1 MRRRRNVNDTLMK
14 KWMPCWW
21 QSDVKWIR
29 HWWYFRETLMGTDVE
44 SNENVTTQKRYWFA
58 PRLSIRVCKYCNPAT
73 ILVDIQHISKS
84 NTARFI
90 LATIERTKD
99 RGMIPPSTK
108 QQFTHYSCKRHSR
121 PNKQEMIREAVH
133 LWNQRQTSQH
143 DKNKSKTIQVLPA
156 ASNASDPAQMTV
168 LLKPGPT
175 QHQTLLKH
183 IKHITHVRT
192 KLCMQRPT
200 HRIDLHRLHHLG
212 ASHCW
217 RY

>member
-1 MRRRRNVNDTLMK
+1 MICTENFH
-14 KWMPCWW
+14 
-21 QSDVKWIR
+21 QSLQIR
-29 HWWYFRETLMGTDVE
+29 
-44 SNENVTTQKRYWFA
+44 
-58 PRLSIRVCKYCNPAT
+58 NPAT
-73 ILVDIQHISKS
+73 TPVDLQYISKS

-99 RGMIPPSTK
+99 RDTIPPSTK
-108 QQFTHYSCKRHSR
+108 QQFTHYRCKRHTR
-121 PNKQEMIREAVH
+121 PNKQEMNREAVH

-143 DKNKSKTIQVLPA
+143 DKSKSKTIQVLPA

-183 IKHITHVRT
+183 ITHITNVKT
-192 KLCMQRPT
+192 KSCMQRPT
-200 HRIDLHRLHHLG
+200 QRLDLHWLHHLIV
-212 ASHCW
+212 SHCC